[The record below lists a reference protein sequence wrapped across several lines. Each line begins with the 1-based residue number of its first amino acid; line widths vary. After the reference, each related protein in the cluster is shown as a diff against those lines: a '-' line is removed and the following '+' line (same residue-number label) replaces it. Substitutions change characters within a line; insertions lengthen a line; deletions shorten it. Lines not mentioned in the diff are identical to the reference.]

1 MPQKKS
7 AALSPVGQKIKKVR
21 LEKGMSQG
29 DIYRSTG
36 MDRAYLSSL
45 ENGKR
50 NPTLSNI
57 KKIAEA
63 GADYIVVGSYL
74 FRNKKVK

>member
-1 MPQKKS
+1 MQEISKK
-7 AALSPVGQKIKKVR
+7 LGKNFKRIRTQ
-21 LEKGMSQG
+21 KGMSQG
-29 DIYRSTG
+29 DIYRSIG

-63 GADYIVVGSYL
+63 LG
-74 FRNKKVK
+74 VKTFELLK

>member
-1 MPQKKS
+1 MQEISKK
-7 AALSPVGQKIKKVR
+7 LGKNFKRIRIQ
-21 LEKGMSQG
+21 KGMSQG
-29 DIYRSTG
+29 DIYRSIG

-63 GADYIVVGSYL
+63 LDVEPFEL
-74 FRNKKVK
+74 LK

>member
-1 MPQKKS
+1 MKEISKK
-7 AALSPVGQKIKKVR
+7 LGKNFKRIRTQ
-21 LEKGMSQG
+21 KGMSQG

-63 GADYIVVGSYL
+63 LGVEPYKL
-74 FRNKKVK
+74 LK

>member
-1 MPQKKS
+1 
-7 AALSPVGQKIKKVR
+7 
-21 LEKGMSQG
+21 MSQG

-57 KKIAEA
+57 KKIAKALNVEHFE
-63 GADYIVVGSYL
+63 L
-74 FRNKKVK
+74 LK

>member
-1 MPQKKS
+1 MQEISKK
-7 AALSPVGQKIKKVR
+7 LGKNFKRIR
-21 LEKGMSQG
+21 IHKGMSQG

-63 GADYIVVGSYL
+63 LSIEPFEL
-74 FRNKKVK
+74 LK

>member
-1 MPQKKS
+1 MQEISKK
-7 AALSPVGQKIKKVR
+7 LGRNFRRIRTQ
-21 LEKGMSQG
+21 KGMSQG

-63 GADYIVVGSYL
+63 LGVEPFEL
-74 FRNKKVK
+74 LK

>member
-1 MPQKKS
+1 
-7 AALSPVGQKIKKVR
+7 
-21 LEKGMSQG
+21 MSQG

-57 KKIAEA
+57 RKIAEA
-63 GADYIVVGSYL
+63 LSVEPFEL
-74 FRNKKVK
+74 LK

>member
-1 MPQKKS
+1 MQEISKKKGKN
-7 AALSPVGQKIKKVR
+7 LKKIR
-21 LEKGMSQG
+21 TQKGMSQG
-29 DIYRSTG
+29 DIFRSTG

-50 NPTLSNI
+50 NPTLYNI

-63 GADYIVVGSYL
+63 LSIEPFEL
-74 FRNKKVK
+74 LK

>member
-1 MPQKKS
+1 MQEISKK
-7 AALSPVGQKIKKVR
+7 LGKNLKRIR
-21 LEKGMSQG
+21 TRKGMSQG

-63 GADYIVVGSYL
+63 LGVEPYEL
-74 FRNKKVK
+74 LK

>member
-1 MPQKKS
+1 MQEISKK
-7 AALSPVGQKIKKVR
+7 LGKNFERIRIK
-21 LEKGMSQG
+21 KGMSQG

-63 GADYIVVGSYL
+63 LGVEPFEL
-74 FRNKKVK
+74 LK

>member
-1 MPQKKS
+1 MQEISKK
-7 AALSPVGQKIKKVR
+7 LGKNFKRIRIQ
-21 LEKGMSQG
+21 KGMSQG
-29 DIYRSTG
+29 DIYRSIG

-63 GADYIVVGSYL
+63 LGVEPFEL
-74 FRNKKVK
+74 LK

>member
-1 MPQKKS
+1 MQEISKK
-7 AALSPVGQKIKKVR
+7 LGKNFKRIRIQ
-21 LEKGMSQG
+21 KGMSQG
-29 DIYRSTG
+29 DIYRLTG

-63 GADYIVVGSYL
+63 LGVEPYEL
-74 FRNKKVK
+74 LK

>member
-1 MPQKKS
+1 MKEISKK
-7 AALSPVGQKIKKVR
+7 LGKNLKRIR
-21 LEKGMSQG
+21 TRKGMSQG
-29 DIYRSTG
+29 DIYRSAG

-57 KKIAEA
+57 RKIAEA
-63 GADYIVVGSYL
+63 LSVEPFEL
-74 FRNKKVK
+74 LK

>member
-1 MPQKKS
+1 MQEISKK
-7 AALSPVGQKIKKVR
+7 LGKNFKRIRIQ
-21 LEKGMSQG
+21 KGMSQG
-29 DIYRSTG
+29 DIFRSTG

-63 GADYIVVGSYL
+63 LGVEPHEL
-74 FRNKKVK
+74 LK